1 MPLPPNM
8 PGDICPTENGADD
21 AHPGDKQ
28 ATEKENN
35 MYTGDEHGLI
45 LGRIL
50 RTLKE
55 QNRTDAELERALGL
69 RPKTVSNWRRG
80 VSHAYMGQLPEIA
93 VFLGLPLSAL
103 EGTPEHEQLPAD
115 LPADERALLLR
126 YREARCLPPKKRRA
140 LLEALDHIM
149 TLFLQER

>member
-1 MPLPPNM
+1 
-8 PGDICPTENGADD
+8 
-21 AHPGDKQ
+21 
-28 ATEKENN
+28 

-93 VFLGLPLSAL
+93 VFLGVPLPVL
-103 EGTPEHEQLPAD
+103 EGTHEHEFLPPE
-115 LPADERALLLR
+115 LPADEKALLLR
-126 YREARCLPPKKRRA
+126 YREARCLPPKKRQA